1 MYFRRLKHHILLMSL
16 SEIVLSTCLSDSM
29 SWTLYREHQKEDV
42 LLGICCSFDH
52 LHLYM
57 LEKLLNGIE
66 PRTILSIVE
75 DIDFELEA
83 SLFHLGVVMELDI
96 VHQQHYF
103 LLSQFWIRANV
114 AQHLVQHL
122 LVEGSIIC
130 SFNHFTAEQ
139 SVLSDGCNE

>member
-1 MYFRRLKHHILLMSL
+1 MSL
-16 SEIVLSTCLSDSM
+16 SEIAFSTCLSDSI
-29 SWTLYREHQKEDV
+29 SWTLYRDHQKEDV

-52 LHLYM
+52 LPLNM
-57 LEKLLNGIE
+57 VEKLLNGVE
-66 PRTILSIVE
+66 PRTILSIIE

-103 LLSQFWIRANV
+103 LLSQLWIRANV
-114 AQHLVQHL
+114 AHYLVQHL
-122 LVEGSIIC
+122 LEEGSIIC
-130 SFNHFTAEQ
+130 SFNYFTAEQ